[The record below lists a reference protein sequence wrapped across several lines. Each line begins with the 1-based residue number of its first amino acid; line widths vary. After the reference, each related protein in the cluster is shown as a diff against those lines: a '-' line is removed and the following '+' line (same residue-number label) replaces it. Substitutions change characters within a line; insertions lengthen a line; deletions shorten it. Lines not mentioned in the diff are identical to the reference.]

1 MKEVFE
7 KIKATDVDIIVEF
20 PQSNKHDGR
29 QPYYCIRY
37 YDLADKQVHIGFG
50 SYCLDYVLQWK
61 EECFEIVENIKTKR
75 MTIKRVSFYKG
86 RVGREAYKA
95 CKVWKLGF
103 HVFLNGGDLIF
114 RVCYLR
120 NKKGTHY
127 IQMSVKARECLA
139 TSNG

>member
-1 MKEVFE
+1 MQEAFE

-20 PQSNKHDGR
+20 PQSTKHDVQ

-50 SYCLDYVLQWK
+50 SYCLDYVRQWK
-61 EECFEIVENIKTKR
+61 EECFEIVGNVKAKR
-75 MTIKRVSFYKG
+75 TITKRVSFYKG
-86 RVGREAYKA
+86 RAGRESYKA
-95 CKVWKLGF
+95 CKVWRLGF
-103 HVFLNGGDLIF
+103 HVFLNDGDLIF

-127 IQMSVKARECLA
+127 IQMSVKVREKLA
-139 TSNG
+139 VANG